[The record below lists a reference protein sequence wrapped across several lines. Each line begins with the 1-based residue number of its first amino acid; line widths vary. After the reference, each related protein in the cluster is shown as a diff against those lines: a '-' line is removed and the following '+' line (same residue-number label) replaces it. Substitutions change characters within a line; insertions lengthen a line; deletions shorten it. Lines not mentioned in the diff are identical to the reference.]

1 MENKCVV
8 CNEIIPEGRMICPL
22 CERYSIKAGMI
33 LQSRQS
39 TQEEVKQAYDFMKG
53 NEMKDGEEV

>member
-22 CERYSIKAGMI
+22 CERCSIKTGMI
-33 LQSRQS
+33 LQSCQS
-39 TQEEVKQAYDFMKG
+39 TQEEVKQAYAFMKRKE
-53 NEMKDGEEV
+53 NKDGENV